1 MSDNDT
7 QSPIDFSISR
17 LRHDPLARI
26 LLENSHLSR
35 IQFDTFLIDV
45 LWLGSE
51 EASSESGFHRKSQ
64 RRRVSKGSFN
74 RSLRQA
80 RRNVIKSIYT
90 VFLLSYFGLFDS
102 PKLEPFVRLGNEM
115 QTFLDSKRE
124 TTERSD
130 LEAQVATKALQDALQ
145 AAVGELAGMAGFKN
159 RRSIT

>member
-7 QSPIDFSISR
+7 QSPIDSCINR

-35 IQFDTFLIDV
+35 IQFETFLIDV

-51 EASSESGFHRKSQ
+51 DASSEREVRGKSQ

-80 RRNVIKSIYT
+80 RGNVVKSVYT
-90 VFLLSYFGLFDS
+90 IFLLSYFGLFDS
-102 PKLEPFVRLGNEM
+102 PKLEPFIRLGNEM
-115 QTFLDSKRE
+115 QTFLDSKLE
-124 TTERSD
+124 TSQTPD
-130 LEAQVATKALQDALQ
+130 LEAQVATKALRDALQ
-145 AAVGELAGMAGFKN
+145 IAAGELAGMAGFKKQ
-159 RRSIT
+159 RSIT

>member
-7 QSPIDFSISR
+7 QSPVDFSINR

-45 LWLGSE
+45 LWLGRE
-51 EASSESGFHRKSQ
+51 DASSDGGFRGKSQ

-80 RRNVIKSIYT
+80 RRNVVKSVYT
-90 VFLLSYFGLFDS
+90 IFLLSYFGLFDS
-102 PKLEPFVRLGNEM
+102 PKLEPFIRLGNEM
-115 QTFLDSKRE
+115 QTFLDSKLE
-124 TTERSD
+124 TSETPD
-130 LEAQVATKALQDALQ
+130 LEAQVATKALREALQ
-145 AAVGELAGMAGFKN
+145 AAVGELAGLAGFKKQ
-159 RRSIT
+159 RSIT

>member
-1 MSDNDT
+1 MSDNGT
-7 QSPIDFSISR
+7 QSPIDLSINR

-51 EASSESGFHRKSQ
+51 DSSSDSGFRGKPQ

-80 RRNVIKSIYT
+80 RRNVVKSVYT
-90 VFLLSYFGLFDS
+90 IFLLSYFGLFDS
-102 PKLEPFVRLGNEM
+102 PKLEPFIRLGNEM
-115 QTFLDSKRE
+115 QTFLDSKLE
-124 TTERSD
+124 TSETPD
-130 LEAQVATKALQDALQ
+130 LEVQVATRALRDALQ
-145 AAVGELAGMAGFKN
+145 AAVGELAGMAGFKKQH
-159 RRSIT
+159 SIT